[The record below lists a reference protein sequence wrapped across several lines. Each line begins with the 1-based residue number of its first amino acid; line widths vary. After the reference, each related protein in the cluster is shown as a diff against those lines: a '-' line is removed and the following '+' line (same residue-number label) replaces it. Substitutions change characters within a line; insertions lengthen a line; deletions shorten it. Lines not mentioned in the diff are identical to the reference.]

1 MSRRPLK
8 NSNPFA
14 PRPDF
19 SITILSQTQLL
30 KMVVELTRH
39 IATLF
44 NFSLAEAQKISLAI
58 DEAVTNVIKHS
69 YGNDANQEIKID
81 YFLAAGGVRI
91 RIFYGGL
98 PPEISDE
105 EVNISRMIKKK
116 RKGGLGVKLMKT
128 IMDSVTYSTRD
139 GQNCCEMTKWLK
151 TK

>member
-8 NSNPFA
+8 NSAKFT

-39 IATLF
+39 ITTLF
-44 NFSLAEAQKISLAI
+44 HFSLAEAQKISLAI

-69 YGNDANQEIKID
+69 YGNATGQKIKIE
-81 YFLAAGGVRI
+81 YFLAEGGIRI
-91 RIFYGGL
+91 RIYYRGL
-98 PPEISDE
+98 PPDISDE
-105 EVNISRMIKKK
+105 EVNIGRMIKKK
-116 RKGGLGVKLMKT
+116 KKGGLGVKLMKT
-128 IMDSVTYSTRD
+128 IMDSVTYTSRN
-139 GQNCCEMTKWLK
+139 GENCCEMIKWRK